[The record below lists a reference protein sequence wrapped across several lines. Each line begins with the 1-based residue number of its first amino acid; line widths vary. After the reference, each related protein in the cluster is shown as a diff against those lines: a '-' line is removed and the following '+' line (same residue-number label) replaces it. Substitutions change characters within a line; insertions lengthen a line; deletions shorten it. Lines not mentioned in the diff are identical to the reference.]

1 MRERFETFTVLISEI
16 SRYIYRIKAEEMAE
30 LELRGSH
37 VNILYY
43 LYKMESLTAKELSDV
58 CGEDKA
64 NISRAVKHLE
74 ENGYLTGEDESG
86 HKRYQTLLM
95 LTEKGRETG
104 KIIADKVD
112 RVLEHASAGLTESDR
127 DTMYRSLRLISGNL
141 KEICRMYGADKE
153 DKTE

>member
-43 LYKMESLTAKELSDV
+43 LYKMESLTAKELSDI

-64 NISRAVKHLE
+64 NISRAVRHLE
-74 ENGYLTGEDESG
+74 DGGYLTGEDESG
-86 HKRYQTLLM
+86 HKRYQTLLL
-95 LTEKGRETG
+95 LTEKGKETG

-112 RVLEHASAGLTESDR
+112 RVLEHAGAGLTESDR
-127 DTMYRSLRLISGNL
+127 EIMYGALRRVRGNL
-141 KEICRMYGADKE
+141 KEICSAYGTAGE